1 MMAGSGA
8 TATARDTVRAMF
20 TAEPRGTR
28 WKRRAR
34 TIPAMLCL
42 TAVAVITLPV
52 IVVVAAGAD
61 LVRLRARFP
70 TVRVALF
77 LVQYGVNDSVEI
89 LLAGP
94 LWVVAGFGR
103 RLREPVSMR
112 RHERVQAWSLD
123 VLARRAERLLGLR
136 VAVDPATLAALTPGP
151 VIVLGRH
158 VNLVDASLPSL
169 LYQRLGMRTR
179 GAIMAELLADP
190 GFDLIYGRTGSVF
203 IPRDDAVEA
212 RRIVEHLA
220 DGVDRGTAVV
230 IFPEG
235 RLFREEVLHRAL
247 ARLADTNP
255 ERFARLSEIRHVLP
269 PRPGG
274 VLALLDAL
282 PGVDV
287 VVVAHTGLD
296 RFASFR
302 ELARAVPLV
311 EPIRCI
317 AWRIPSADIPNGPE
331 ARIRWLDERWLLI
344 DQHVR
349 SVAGESAGATRTSR
363 SVERPH

>member
-1 MMAGSGA
+1 MMAVSEPD
-8 TATARDTVRAMF
+8 TTARCTVRAMF

-34 TIPAMLCL
+34 TIPAMLCG
-42 TAVAVITLPV
+42 TAAAVVMLPA
-52 IVVVAAGAD
+52 IVVCAATAD
-61 LVRLRARFP
+61 LLRLRVKFP

-77 LVQYGVNDSVEI
+77 LVQYAVNDSVEI

-94 LWVVAGFGR
+94 LALVAGLGRGR
-103 RLREPVSMR
+103 RQAASVR

-136 VAVDPATLAALTPGP
+136 VEVDQPSLDALTPGP
-151 VIVLGRH
+151 VIVLCRH

-179 GAIMAELLADP
+179 GAIMGELLADP

-203 IPRDDAVEA
+203 IPRDNAVEA
-212 RRIVEHLA
+212 RQLVQHLA
-220 DGVDRGTAVV
+220 HGVDAGTAVV

-235 RLFREEVLHRAL
+235 RLFRAEVLRRAL
-247 ARLADTNP
+247 VRLADTNP
-255 ERFARLSEIRHVLP
+255 QRFARLSEIRHVLP

-287 VVVAHTGLD
+287 VVLAHTGLD
-296 RFASFR
+296 QFASFR
-302 ELARAVPLV
+302 ELARSVPLV
-311 EPIRCI
+311 APIRCT
-317 AWRIPSADIPNGPE
+317 AWRIPFDDVPAEPE
-331 ARIRWLDERWLLI
+331 ARIQWLDELWLTI
-344 DQHVR
+344 DRHVR
-349 SVAGESAGATRTSR
+349 SVAST
-363 SVERPH
+363 